1 MHAQNCTPGA
11 AVTPRA
17 AHRSGQPEHIT
28 TPRPAACPPMADAGR
43 GDGEPPTASP
53 DPAPAQA
60 PIDALAAEPALNDA
74 LSPPREFLLDT
85 TTEQPRT
92 EAVALTP
99 VVAEQ
104 DETCVYVFGANVGAA
119 PDAATAKLAKRV
131 LQISVVLI
139 LLQAIIAVVYYVR
152 DEPLALIL
160 ITLCF
165 SLAHPTCGIFGVMNK
180 DRSLLCMFCGYGCIQ
195 CAADAIT
202 CVLCIVYAVS
212 KSGKKRR
219 DFAMLAAYYFVQGV
233 IHYVVFYWGNKLYI
247 HKGFDAR
254 AVHPEARA
262 ERRRRRE
269 AVPVAATSRLEDDG
283 FAAAAYAD
291 VEAGAAPWVLSPK
304 SGADDDDDRPAPAA
318 AAVSGD
324 DATPAAAAVV
334 PAVTP
339 REEPAG

>member
-1 MHAQNCTPGA
+1 M
-11 AVTPRA
+11 
-17 AHRSGQPEHIT
+17 
-28 TPRPAACPPMADAGR
+28 
-43 GDGEPPTASP
+43 
-53 DPAPAQA
+53 
-60 PIDALAAEPALNDA
+60 NDA
-74 LSPPREFLLDT
+74 LSPPRDFLEIR
-85 TTEQPRT
+85 TEQPRP

-212 KSGKKRR
+212 KGGKKRR

-233 IHYVVFYWGNKLYI
+233 IHYIVFYWGNKLYI

-262 ERRRRRE
+262 GRRRRE
-269 AVPVAATSRLEDDG
+269 AMPVAATSRLEDDG
-283 FAAAAYAD
+283 FASAAYAD
-291 VEAGAAPWVLSPK
+291 VEAGQPWVLSPK
-304 SGADDDDDRPAPAA
+304 VGSADDDRPDDAPAA
-318 AAVSGD
+318 AEA
-324 DATPAAAAVV
+324 V

>member
-1 MHAQNCTPGA
+1 
-11 AVTPRA
+11 
-17 AHRSGQPEHIT
+17 
-28 TPRPAACPPMADAGR
+28 MADAG
-43 GDGEPPTASP
+43 DGAPDPATAPP
-53 DPAPAQA
+53 DPAPAQPA
-60 PIDALAAEPALNDA
+60 PLDALAAEPALNDA
-74 LSPPREFLLDT
+74 LSPPHGFMLEAGDAPPPLTL
-85 TTEQPRT
+85 TEQPRT

-139 LLQAIIAVVYYVR
+139 ILQAIIAVVYYVR

-262 ERRRRRE
+262 ERRRRE
-269 AVPVAATSRLEDDG
+269 PVPVAATSRLEDDG
-283 FAAAAYAD
+283 FAAAAYTD
-291 VEAGAAPWVLSPK
+291 VEAGQPWVMSPK
-304 SGADDDDDRPAPAA
+304 SGADDDDDRPPPAA
-318 AAVSGD
+318 AALPD
-324 DATPAAAAVV
+324 DAPAAAAVV
-334 PAVTP
+334 PTVTP